1 MCEMCLIWNMSPRG
15 DDVCLIDFQK
25 GVFSIDINLFIFLSP
40 LNMIFWG
47 NKSTDG
53 VMNFGSHDRSKV
65 SQNFHSFYKMTSE
78 LKKKK
83 KKIFAVG
90 QN

>member
-1 MCEMCLIWNMSPRG
+1 MCLIWNISPRG

-40 LNMIFWG
+40 LNMIFWE

-65 SQNFHSFYKMTSE
+65 S
-78 LKKKK
+78 
-83 KKIFAVG
+83 
-90 QN
+90 